1 MFLNSLKRKIISFF
15 LKKKVKFVGKN
26 VYIKKKYSIT
36 GGKYVKIGSNV
47 SILEGASINCFDK
60 YSDIIYNPEIIIGDG
75 VYANRFFT
83 IYCASRVVIKDNT
96 YIGAYVTIT
105 DENHGVDLSS
115 NMCFGLQPLSTKPIE
130 IGHNCWIGEKVTI
143 LPGVTIGDNCVIGAG
158 SVVTKS
164 IPSGSLCC
172 GNPAKVVKRWS
183 DKNKEWQKI

>member
-1 MFLNSLKRKIISFF
+1 
-15 LKKKVKFVGKN
+15 
-26 VYIKKKYSIT
+26 
-36 GGKYVKIGSNV
+36 
-47 SILEGASINCFDK
+47 
-60 YSDIIYNPEIIIGDG
+60 
-75 VYANRFFT
+75 
-83 IYCASRVVIKDNT
+83 
-96 YIGAYVTIT
+96 
-105 DENHGVDLSS
+105 
-115 NMCFGLQPLSTKPIE
+115 MCFGLQPLSTKPIE